1 MALSAFFCTKNATYI
16 GKTSCELRSRING
29 HRMAFYNIL
38 REIEHIESPNSLAI
52 DDSNCLGAHIAL
64 RHGKLSKTDV
74 DESFK
79 FHIISQATP
88 ANLRTQEQRYIETLN
103 TLNPNGLNMINSL
116 FV

>member
-1 MALSAFFCTKNATYI
+1 
-16 GKTSCELRSRING
+16 
-29 HRMAFYNIL
+29 MAFYNIL

-64 RHGKLSKTDV
+64 RHGKLSKTDS

-116 FV
+116 FL